1 MSHRREKRARRAAR
15 ASAALV
21 TAASLDLLMI
31 ATPAGAQDAAGVEE
45 IGEITVTGFRAS
57 LAEAL
62 NRKRESNQI
71 IEAVSA
77 EDMAKFP
84 DQNIAEALQRLPG
97 VQIDRENG
105 QGTKVRIRGLD
116 QNVTLLNEE
125 IFQSGLELYT
135 LGEGN
140 FRNTD
145 SLEGIPSELLGG
157 VDVFKSP
164 TAAQVEGG
172 LGGIINLR
180 TRSPFALSGTT
191 LAGNVRFAEN
201 SESREDWEPLGAFLF
216 GHEFSERAAVIATVS
231 YDKQTLNTDVLGG
244 DNRGN
249 WRFSNRGDRLTVPQ
263 DYFAPEYRYTT
274 DRDEE
279 RERLGA
285 SVSFAFRP
293 SESTEIQADWF
304 HSDLEILTS
313 EASLKFP
320 FTVESPG
327 LDTTQ
332 PFEID
337 ENGVLLSGTMIAN
350 SAEAISFVKNT
361 DIASDNFQLA
371 FKFDDGGPLR
381 GRVMAA
387 YSEADQES
395 GSANSDVRYTQY
407 TVRNDTPA
415 GLVPNAGAPPNYR
428 FLYNNNG
435 GTLPSFTLVGN
446 EDLYTN
452 PANGFF
458 KSHWAFADTTET
470 ENWGVRGDLEFNPP
484 FIEDEG
490 VVFSGGLRL
499 AERKVDYEFGRYL
512 ADLGAV
518 GELDGTTFGQTWTP
532 FGYFQDGAI
541 GFKACDSLEGG
552 GAPLG
557 TPGRPDCPVGSR
569 FGDSPAVVVPYQT
582 MPDTPGRVESLTDFW
597 NSGHVAGNSVLVQD
611 RSQMENAA
619 AWIQALYPNTPFAFF
634 TQPLESFQVEE
645 QTTSGYLMADIGEPG
660 DRYHV
665 NVGARIIHT
674 ELTVNQNAALPNP
687 RFFGT
692 DSWNG
697 VLADFS
703 TVEHKRSYDDILPSA
718 NVVLDVTDQ
727 SKVRASAARVVARQ
741 PLFDL
746 GRGFATDFT
755 RESDPTS
762 PFVDLFRFTSG
773 SSGNPDLEPFRA
785 SQFDLGYEYY
795 FGRQGLVSATGF
807 WKEVD
812 SFITSE
818 TRPEFVMDQAGGRE
832 GPVTRPVN
840 GGGGYIRGFEVGGQM
855 AFDWGGGFA
864 ANYTYSDS
872 ESPTFNDVDSNLPIP
887 GVAEH
892 AFNAQ
897 IYYEDYGFQARL
909 SYSWRDDS
917 FDSNFGFADATFDA
931 NGVQTNIT
939 RTFGVWN
946 RDYGQLDGQIGYQVS
961 KNFLI
966 TLEAINITEEDYSQ
980 FLQYENLPFAFSSG
994 SMRILLGVQANF
1006 GGPGL

>member
-1 MSHRREKRARRAAR
+1 
-15 ASAALV
+15 LV
-21 TAASLDLLMI
+21 TAASLDLLMVAGP
-31 ATPAGAQDAAGVEE
+31 ATAQESSSAAE

-71 IEAVSA
+71 LEAVSA
-77 EDMAKFP
+77 EDIAKFP

-172 LGGIINLR
+172 LGGIVNLR

-191 LAGNVRFAEN
+191 IAGNVRFAE
-201 SESREDWEPLGAFLF
+201 STESRESWEPLGALLF
-216 GHEFSERAAVIATVS
+216 GHEFSERAAVMATVS

-249 WRFSNRGDRLTVPQ
+249 WRFSNRGDRAAVPQ

-279 RERLGA
+279 RERLGG
-285 SVSFAFRP
+285 SLSFAFRP

-327 LDTTQ
+327 LDTTL

-337 ENGVLLSGTMIAN
+337 ENGVLISGTMIAN

-361 DIASDNFQLA
+361 DITADNFQLA
-371 FKFDDGGPLR
+371 FKFDDGGALR
-381 GRVMAA
+381 GRVLAA

-395 GSANSDVRYTQY
+395 GSANSDVRYTRY
-407 TVRNDTPA
+407 TVRNGTDA
-415 GLVPNAGAPPNYR
+415 GVVPNAAAPANYR
-428 FLYNNNG
+428 FFYDNNG
-435 GTLPSFTLVGN
+435 GTLPSFTMVGN

-458 KSHWAFADTTET
+458 KSHWAFADTTEV
-470 ENWGVRGDLEFNPP
+470 ENWAVRGDLEFNPP

-499 AERKVDYEFGRYL
+499 AERNVEYEFGRYL
-512 ADLGAV
+512 ADYSGS
-518 GELDGTTFGQTWTP
+518 GELDGSQFNQNWTP

-541 GFKACDSLEGG
+541 GYKSCEIPASEGANFQF
-552 GAPLG
+552 AP
-557 TPGRPDCPVGSR
+557 CAR
-569 FGDSPAVVVPYQT
+569 FGNSPALITPYET
-582 MPDTPGRVESLTDFW
+582 FPAVGGRVESITDFW
-597 NSGHVAGNSVLVQD
+597 DSGTVAGNSVLVQD

-645 QTTSGYLMADIGEPG
+645 QTTSGYLMADMGQPG
-660 DRYHV
+660 DNYHV
-665 NVGARIIHT
+665 NVGVRLIHT
-674 ELTVNQNAALPNP
+674 ELTVDQNAALPNP

-697 VLADFS
+697 VLADFE
-703 TVEHKRSYDDILPSA
+703 TVAHKRSYDDILPSA

-773 SSGNPDLEPFRA
+773 SAGNPELDPFRA

-795 FGRQGLVSATGF
+795 FGRQGLVSVTGF

-812 SFITSE
+812 SFITLE
-818 TRPEFVMDQAGGRE
+818 TQPEFVMDQAGGRE

-864 ANYTYSDS
+864 VNYTYSDS

-887 GVAEH
+887 GVAEN

-897 IYYEDYGFQARL
+897 IYYENYGFQGRL
-909 SYSWRDDS
+909 SYSWRDKS
-917 FDSNFGFADATFDA
+917 FDSNFGFADATFS
-931 NGVQTNIT
+931 GTTQTNIT
-939 RTFGVWN
+939 RTYGVWN

-966 TLEAINITEEDYSQ
+966 TVEAINITEEDFSQ
-980 FLQYENLPFAFSSG
+980 YLQYENLPFTYSSG
-994 SMRILLGVQANF
+994 SMRILVGVQANF
-1006 GGPGL
+1006 